1 LPWSPAATRG
11 SASRSRGLAAGGA
24 GFAYNASKTALNAF
38 TVLLAKELAP
48 EGFKMN
54 VINPGFTATD
64 MNGHTGTRAAADAAG
79 TVLRWAL
86 ISPDGPTGGFFT
98 EGGRVPW

>member
-1 LPWSPAATRG
+1 M
-11 SASRSRGLAAGGA
+11 
-24 GFAYNASKTALNAF
+24 
-38 TVLLAKELAP
+38 LLAKELAP

-86 ISPDGPTGGFFT
+86 IGPDGPTGGFFT